1 MCAHFGTFGLQAPKG
16 EQETCD
22 IDESSEQKEAD
33 AFYHALVSPD
43 HPTPPRASNPQACAW
58 RCHTYAPSSTIFLCE
73 AARSCLRALSSRP
86 PHRSMVVLSAADIRA
101 GMLAAGGAPVAK
113 VVPSQQV
120 PPISRL

>member
-16 EQETCD
+16 EQEICE
-22 IDESSEQKEAD
+22 IDESSEQKDAD
-33 AFYHALVSPD
+33 AFYHALVSVRSPY
-43 HPTPPRASNPQACAW
+43 PPRASNPEQAV
-58 RCHTYAPSSTIFLCE
+58 HTAPWSTIFLCE

-120 PPISRL
+120 PPISRLR